1 MDPIGS
7 AVLTFIGYKTD
18 KLIFYIERWKCLR
31 IEQKLYKI
39 YFMLII
45 TIIQVC
51 DFIDGITYPN
61 LESTTVWASRAQ
73 EEPADLA
80 EKPNTSHS

>member
-1 MDPIGS
+1 
-7 AVLTFIGYKTD
+7 
-18 KLIFYIERWKCLR
+18 
-31 IEQKLYKI
+31 
-39 YFMLII
+39 MLII

-61 LESTTVWASRAQ
+61 LESVLVQLRGSSTTVWASRAQ
-73 EEPADLA
+73 EEPADPA